1 MKQLAWLCFLV
12 AVWSGGYA
20 APDGSDASAS
30 AHVRALG
37 LEGAPNFRDIGGYAT
52 ANGQKVRWGM
62 VYRSND
68 LSKLTPA
75 DADKV
80 AALDLVSVIDLRTEE
95 ERQRAPSIW
104 VQAPT
109 DIYPSPKTTLAPAMH
124 TILTDAETPEG
135 ARASFIRFY
144 TQMPDEYHEEYAAM
158 FHRIAAG
165 KLPILVHCTAGKD
178 RTGVAMAV
186 LLTTLGVPRQTV
198 VEDYALTEKLVP
210 APAAAAQHP
219 VPVDGRTAPP
229 SPFAQ
234 LPVESREVLWRSDPA
249 YISAA
254 LDSIDREYGSVDNYV
269 ERELG
274 VSKSEVSALR
284 AKLLQ

>member
-1 MKQLAWLCFLV
+1 MGKLVWLCFLA
-12 AVWSGGYA
+12 AVVSTGYA
-20 APDGSDASAS
+20 APPDGSDATR
-30 AHVRALG
+30 HIRALG

-52 ANGQKVRWGM
+52 AKGQHVGWGV

-68 LSKLTPA
+68 LSKLTSA

-80 AALDLVSVIDLRTEE
+80 ASLDLVSVIDLRTED
-95 ERQRAPSIW
+95 ERQQAPSIW
-104 VQAPT
+104 LHAPT
-109 DIYPSPKTTLAPAMH
+109 DIYASPKTTLAPVMH
-124 TILTDAETPEG
+124 TILTDAATPEG
-135 ARASFIRFY
+135 ARAGITRFY
-144 TQMPDEYHEEYAAM
+144 MQMPDEYHEEYAAM

-165 KLPILVHCTAGKD
+165 KLPVLVHCTAGKD

-219 VPVDGRTAPP
+219 APIGGGAAP
-229 SPFAQ
+229 LSPLAQ
-234 LPVESREVLWRSDPA
+234 LSVESREVLWRSDPA

-254 LDSIDREYGSVDNYV
+254 LDSIDREYGSVDVYV

-274 VSKSEVSALR
+274 VSKLEVRALR
-284 AKLLQ
+284 AKLLR